1 MKLFFA
7 LRGFEVIMKKIRPEE
22 VVNIDIIKSAS
33 ALYVQR
39 SGMQILFTS
48 HAPYIHSQLSSNALT
63 FSSP

>member
-33 ALYVQR
+33 ALYVC
-39 SGMQILFTS
+39 SALW
-48 HAPYIHSQLSSNALT
+48 HADFIHKPRAISIPNYLAML
-63 FSSP
+63 